1 LIRRTRAGQHGAN
14 EKNNF
19 FKAIA
24 ALDRADRARD
34 LEATAKSL
42 GRMSDDMARF
52 ANGQGAT
59 AVVTRIDAEE
69 AEVRRK
75 AAGRRQLAALV
86 EQINDSIKGDLISG
100 IEGAKIDG
108 LIARVMEGLA
118 A

>member
-1 LIRRTRAGQHGAN
+1 MEQLM
-14 EKNNF
+14 NNF

-24 ALDRADRARD
+24 ALDREDRA
-34 LEATAKSL
+34 LERINRPPTAPSQ

-52 ANGQGAT
+52 ANGQSAT

-100 IEGAKIDG
+100 IEGAKIDA

>member
-1 LIRRTRAGQHGAN
+1 M
-14 EKNNF
+14 NNF

-24 ALDRADRARD
+24 ALDWEDEERAR
-34 LEATAKSL
+34 AL
-42 GRMSDDMARF
+42 GRMSEDMARF
-52 ANGQGAT
+52 ANGQSAT
-59 AVVTRIDAEE
+59 AVLTRINAAE

-86 EQINDSIKGDLISG
+86 EQINNSIKGDLISG
-100 IEGAKIDG
+100 IEGAKIDA